1 MNGRSLYQSL
11 PGPAALELKNI
22 TRRWPGGEPVFS
34 KLDLSIPRGSI
45 CCLLGPSGC
54 GKSTLLRCAASL
66 DTIEAGETL
75 VGGEIVT
82 TPSPERQLILQDDR
96 QLFPWLNISENILFP
111 VCRNI
116 TGSAEG
122 LLEMVGLADSGSL
135 YPSQLSGG
143 MKQRAVLARAL
154 AAEPDILLLDE
165 PFGALD
171 SEIRKRLHRVLLDI
185 HQKRKLTIL
194 LVTHDVNE
202 ALILADTIVYMGS
215 SGKLSQ
221 PEDNPLDDK
230 RNMENPQFFQATMM
244 IRKRYGF
251 LME

>member
-1 MNGRSLYQSL
+1 MMPVY

-34 KLDLSIPRGSI
+34 NLNLSVPRGSI

-66 DTIEAGETL
+66 DTMET
-75 VGGEIVT
+75 GEILFSGKVVT
-82 TPSPERQLILQDDR
+82 APSPERQLILQDDR
-96 QLFPWLNISENILFP
+96 QLFPWLNILENVLFP
-111 VCRNI
+111 VRRSNSGN
-116 TGSAEG
+116 TDG
-122 LLEMVGLADSGSL
+122 LLEMVGLADSGNL

-143 MKQRAVLARAL
+143 MKQRAVLARSL
-154 AAEPDILLLDE
+154 AAEPEILLLDE

-185 HQKRKLTIL
+185 HRKRKLTIL

-202 ALILADTIVYMGS
+202 ALILADTIIYMDS

-221 PEDNPLDDK
+221 PEVNPLGDK
-230 RNMENPQFFQATMM
+230 RNMDNPQFFKATMKM
-244 IRKRYGF
+244 RKRYELLIGN
-251 LME
+251 LT

>member
-1 MNGRSLYQSL
+1 MSNRSVY
-11 PGPAALELKNI
+11 PGPAALEMKDI

-34 KLDLSIPRGSI
+34 NLYLSIPRGSI

-66 DTIEAGETL
+66 DTVETGETL
-75 VGGEIVT
+75 VSGEAVS

-111 VCRNI
+111 VRRS
-116 TGSAEG
+116 TAGSAEG

-143 MKQRAVLARAL
+143 MKQRAVLARSL
-154 AAEPDILLLDE
+154 AAEPEILLLDE

-185 HQKRKLTIL
+185 HRKRKLTIL

-202 ALILADTIVYMGS
+202 ALILADTIIYMDS

-221 PEDNPLDDK
+221 PEVNPLGDE
-230 RNMENPQFFQATMM
+230 RNMENPQFFQATMKM
-244 IRKRYGF
+244 RKRYG
-251 LME
+251 LLIG